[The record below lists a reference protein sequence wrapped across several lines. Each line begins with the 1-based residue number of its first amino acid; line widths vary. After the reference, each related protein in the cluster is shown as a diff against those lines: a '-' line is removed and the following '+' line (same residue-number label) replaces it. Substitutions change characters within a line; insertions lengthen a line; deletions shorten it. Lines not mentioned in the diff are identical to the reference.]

1 MSLTLVSNPSN
12 ECHEELSAQSDSPY
26 GMVTDSESLGRMIYR
41 TDQIKNG
48 SLTPAAFPIKDL
60 TDPNR
65 GGMSV
70 ARLNHMSQQDRV
82 AQIKTFESNP
92 ENKIQGIAVAK
103 TLEIRN
109 LRSICGQRLFCVID
123 DAKTDFE
130 AHALLRL
137 ENKNMSAPRR
147 ARKTLMDLIQIH
159 PRIKF
164 IHG

>member
-41 TDQIKNG
+41 TDQIKNE

-70 ARLNHMSQQDRV
+70 ARLN
-82 AQIKTFESNP
+82 
-92 ENKIQGIAVAK
+92 
-103 TLEIRN
+103 
-109 LRSICGQRLFCVID
+109 
-123 DAKTDFE
+123 
-130 AHALLRL
+130 
-137 ENKNMSAPRR
+137 R
-147 ARKTLMDLIQIH
+147 ASS
-159 PRIKF
+159 
-164 IHG
+164 